1 LSQEAPDV
9 SAGPL
14 HWLGQDRAALDEYG
28 VAIEASLVVDW
39 LGPFSG
45 GTRKPKRD
53 TVRSL
58 FDVNVAFDLEPILGL
73 SGGTLFLDAYGFWG
87 RNGTGDTGEFQG
99 YSNIDVDE
107 ERFQLA
113 EVWYEQYLF
122 GERLR
127 VKLGK
132 VEANS
137 EFAFVDAAGDFINS
151 SAGPSPTLFVLPT
164 YPEPAMSINV
174 FAYPTDFFYL
184 GAAVYDGAVNDGV
197 STGNRGPKTFFSD
210 SKSDDYFAIGEVG
223 FLWEGGRI
231 AAGPWYHTADF
242 DRWDGGRDSGTLGMF
257 ALAEAQVWRE
267 NPQADGDEQGVSVF
281 GRYGYADKDLMD
293 VEAVHH
299 VGVGVLWNGAIPGR
313 DDDAIGLRAS
323 WVDLSNKAGFGSN
336 ETALEFFYLCQLT
349 PFLGVKG
356 DLQYFANPAGD
367 SSATDVVV
375 GGLRIEMSF

>member
-1 LSQEAPDV
+1 
-9 SAGPL
+9 
-14 HWLGQDRAALDEYG
+14 
-28 VAIEASLVVDW
+28 
-39 LGPFSG
+39 
-45 GTRKPKRD
+45 
-53 TVRSL
+53 
-58 FDVNVAFDLEPILGL
+58 
-73 SGGTLFLDAYGFWG
+73 
-87 RNGTGDTGEFQG
+87 
-99 YSNIDVDE
+99 
-107 ERFQLA
+107 
-113 EVWYEQYLF
+113 
-122 GERLR
+122 
-127 VKLGK
+127 
-132 VEANS
+132 
-137 EFAFVDAAGDFINS
+137 
-151 SAGPSPTLFVLPT
+151 
-164 YPEPAMSINV
+164 MSINV

-242 DRWDGGRDSGTLGMF
+242 DRWDGGSDSGTLGMF
-257 ALAEAQVWRE
+257 AVAEAQVWRE
-267 NPQADGDEQGVSVF
+267 NPQTDGDEQGVSVF

-299 VGVGVLWNGAIPGR
+299 FGVGVLWNGAFPGR
-313 DDDAIGLRAS
+313 DDDAVGLRAS
-323 WVDLSNKAGFGSN
+323 WVDLNKKAGIESN

-349 PFLGVKG
+349 PFLAVKG